1 MKFNV
6 KIIQLLLASIG
17 FFLII
22 ITYFYFPENKPNNLN
37 VLEKNPIS
45 KEGKNNININAG
57 EADYFQNVEYEGVYN
72 INNFFT
78 INSVDAYILKANP
91 DEVFMTDMLVTL
103 TLNSGKIVL
112 IVSDSG
118 IYNKL
123 NYNVFFKDN
132 VKATEG
138 STVILSDNLDLFAD
152 EDYALVYNNVIL
164 EDAQGSMRADQVNY
178 DFEKEVYKVSMFTED
193 QIKVKVIE

>member
-17 FFLII
+17 FFLIV
-22 ITYFYFPENKPNNLN
+22 ITYFYIPQNTSNNFKE
-37 VLEKNPIS
+37 VEKNQTAT
-45 KEGKNNININAG
+45 KDINKINKSDDDAN
-57 EADYFQNVEYEGVYN
+57 YFEKVEYKGVYN

-78 INSVDAYILKANP
+78 INAEKAYILTLKP
-91 DEVFMTDMLVTL
+91 DEVLMTNMIVILN
-103 TLNSGKIVL
+103 LNSGKIVR
-112 IVSDSG
+112 ITSDSG

-132 VKATEG
+132 VRATEG
-138 STVILSDNLDLFAD
+138 STVILSNNLDLFAD
-152 EDYALVYNNVIL
+152 EDYASVYNNVIL
-164 EDAQGSMRADQVNY
+164 KSTQGSMQADQVNY
-178 DFEKEVYKVSMFTED
+178 DFENEVYKVSMYTED